1 MTLYATGFDD
11 AIIGRG
17 ERFHDT
23 FVVYDLDKL
32 LGILMERDG
41 MTEEEAREFYEFN
54 IVGAWVGEKTPA
66 FVTLGLIRPPEAD
79 GVPIEAW
86 MAADATWDTEEG

>member
-17 ERFHDT
+17 ERFHDS

-32 LGILMERDG
+32 LDILMERDG
-41 MTEEEAREFYEFN
+41 MTEEEAREFFMSS
-54 IVGAWVGEKTPA
+54 I
-66 FVTLGLIRPPEAD
+66 
-79 GVPIEAW
+79 
-86 MAADATWDTEEG
+86 